1 MNNRTLIKVSAG
13 ENCIGFKTVSWRR
26 KSSRTFLVPR
36 SALARL
42 EQGSEVITQDIHSFA
57 SLRLDTAAGTL
68 TIDFSWLQ
76 QHGDNGLTGWE
87 ETVVLPY
94 GALMNFVEASAQK
107 GGPEK
112 WRVLSLRTAV
122 YPQIVF
128 IDKEGLRK
136 CLENRTVRGKLARAL
151 RDNFR
156 GADRIEFYHDF
167 VVYSFTF
174 QSYRA
179 GRSSIVGGLIFHN
192 DQDDLKKAHYSVHT

>member
-1 MNNRTLIKVSAG
+1 MNDRTLIKVSAG
-13 ENCIGFKTVSWRR
+13 DYCIGFKTVSRRR

-42 EQGSEVITQDIHSFA
+42 EQRPEVITQDIHSFA
-57 SLRLDTAAGTL
+57 SLRLDAAAGTL

-112 WRVLSLRTAV
+112 WRVLSLRTAMS
-122 YPQIVF
+122 PQIVF
-128 IDKEGLRK
+128 VDKKGLRK

-156 GADRIEFYHDF
+156 GADRVEFYHDF
-167 VVYSFTF
+167 EAYSFMF
-174 QSYRA
+174 ESYRA
-179 GRSSIVGGLIFHN
+179 GRSSITGALVLH
-192 DQDDLKKAHYSVHT
+192 DRDDLKKAYYSVHT